1 MSKNAVCTYD
11 FTISCKKV
19 GDYRNVRDYLILIGK
34 KWAFQEETGSSG
46 YLHFQGRVS
55 LKVKKRL
62 NELKCPFG
70 IHWSVT
76 SKASSGDDFYVTK
89 EDTRTAGPWLSTDE
103 ILYIPRQIREIGSLR
118 SWQQSIV
125 DKMTDW
131 DTRSINMVYCPE
143 GNIGKSVLVGWCR
156 AYKLGRAL
164 PPVNDHK
171 DIMRMVCDLPTART
185 YLIDMPR
192 SMNKDRLYGFYSGI
206 ETIKDGYAYDDRYSF
221 KEKVFDCPNI
231 WIFSNTLP
239 DEEML
244 SRDRW
249 QIWCVNEGNLE
260 KFDYDAWCVDDLDKN
275 FLE

>member
-11 FTISCKKV
+11 FTISCAQES
-19 GDYRNVRDYLILIGK
+19 DYIVVRTYLIMVGK
-34 KWAFQEETGSSG
+34 KWAFQEEKGTTG

-62 NELKCPFG
+62 TELKAPFK

-76 SKASSGDDFYVTK
+76 SKVCSGDDFYVTK
-89 EDTRTAGPWLSTDE
+89 EDTRTAGPWTSDDE
-103 ILYIPRQIREIGSLR
+103 IIYIPRQIREISTLR
-118 SWQQSIV
+118 PWQQSV
-125 DKMTDW
+125 LNSLSDW
-131 DTRSINMVYCPE
+131 DTRSINLVFCPD
-143 GNIGKSVLVGWCR
+143 GNIGKSILVGWCR
-156 AYKLGRAL
+156 AYKLARAL

-171 DIMRMVCDLPTART
+171 DIMRMVCDLPTAKS
-185 YLIDMPR
+185 YIIDMPR

-206 ETIKDGYAYDDRYSF
+206 ETIKDGFAYDDRYSY

-231 WIFSNTLP
+231 WIFSNSLP

-249 QIWCVNEGNLE
+249 KIWEVKEGQLMEYEECVIE
-260 KFDYDAWCVDDLDKN
+260 DDLDK
-275 FLE
+275 